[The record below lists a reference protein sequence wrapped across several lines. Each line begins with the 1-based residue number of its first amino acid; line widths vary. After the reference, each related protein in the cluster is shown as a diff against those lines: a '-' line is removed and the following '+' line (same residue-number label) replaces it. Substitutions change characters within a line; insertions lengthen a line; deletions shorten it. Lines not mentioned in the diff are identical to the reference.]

1 MPGPDAELPHSA
13 CCSCR
18 YAEQN
23 TAAGWDA
30 EWVHAYSQYEEEQ
43 RQQAEREHASYF
55 KSSSG
60 YSWGFNRADP
70 MGYYEAL
77 GVEPGASKEEI
88 QVRTASATAAMSRSA
103 MCRSPFCIL
112 NPPFNMASMI

>member
-1 MPGPDAELPHSA
+1 MPGLDVELPHSA
-13 CCSCR
+13 CSSCR

-43 RQQAEREHASYF
+43 RQQAEREHANFF

-60 YSWGFNRADP
+60 YSRSFNRADP
-70 MGYYEAL
+70 LGHYQAL

-88 QVRTASATAAMSRSA
+88 QVRTASATAAIGRNA
-103 MCRSPFCIL
+103 MCRSAFFVLHTPFKI
-112 NPPFNMASMI
+112 ASMM